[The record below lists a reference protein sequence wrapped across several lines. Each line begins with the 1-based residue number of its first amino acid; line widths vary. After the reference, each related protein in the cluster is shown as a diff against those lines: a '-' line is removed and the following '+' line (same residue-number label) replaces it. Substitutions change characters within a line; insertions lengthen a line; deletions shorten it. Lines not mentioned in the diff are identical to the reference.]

1 MHFLRHSILVCHKYS
16 RSNILYLIFVKFKIY
31 TYGLH
36 VCISKNYLT
45 GARRSRDVVFT
56 VLSDACGD
64 GDLTL
69 QEALEAVKDI
79 FRENALRLYKLNSI
93 AGLINSEN
101 IFPHNIVPK
110 YFNDSQNGEDVVF
123 VRIIWVD
130 ASGQHRC
137 RVSIPSRRNSTFYAY
152 LH

>member
-1 MHFLRHSILVCHKYS
+1 M
-16 RSNILYLIFVKFKIY
+16 
-31 TYGLH
+31 
-36 VCISKNYLT
+36 
-45 GARRSRDVVFT
+45 VFT

-79 FRENALRLYKLNSI
+79 LRENALRLYKLNSI
-93 AGLINSEN
+93 AGSINSEN

-110 YFNDSQNGEDVVF
+110 YFNDGQNGDDVVF